1 MTLRIPESFPCPS
14 VSTGLPAF
22 GERTAAA
29 FAGGGFRGVD
39 GGVSGEMG
47 FHRLH
52 GDESTPMTA
61 GATMIGK
68 AVIKPPTGPAAGGD
82 PGG

>member
-1 MTLRIPESFPCPS
+1 MRLRIPESSVCPS
-14 VSTGLPAF
+14 GSTGQPAF
-22 GERTAAA
+22 RERTAAA
-29 FAGGGFRGVD
+29 FAGGVRVD
-39 GGVSGEMG
+39 GGVAGGMG

-52 GDESTPMTA
+52 GNESTPMTA